1 MRERVTL
8 DATATIG
15 MTTSTSFRDVLS
27 LLATLAW
34 FCFQLRI
41 GPLTDPRINLA
52 AAMMVDFC
60 RVASCQLL
68 AQPGITARTP
78 ECPLL

>member
-15 MTTSTSFRDVLS
+15 MTTSTSFRDVQS

-34 FCFQLRI
+34 FCLQLRI
-41 GPLTDPRINLA
+41 GPATDLA
-52 AAMMVDFC
+52 
-60 RVASCQLL
+60 
-68 AQPGITARTP
+68 
-78 ECPLL
+78 